1 MTAVSVPANPGVHAV
16 RSSVYGPGVK
26 LTAFGATDVGQARTH
41 NEDHFLLDDELGLF
55 VVCDGMGGHASG
67 EVASAM
73 AANSVRAVVKAELGA
88 IDAQKDEGRAADF
101 VADVL
106 KRSVEAANS
115 SVHSHGKNA
124 EAGRAAGTTC
134 TALCIRGNRGT
145 LAHVGDSRLYLH
157 RGGQTHLLSF
167 DHSFLAEAI
176 RRGIPREEAEQN
188 FPPNLLSRAVGPLPR
203 VQVDTL
209 EFDILP
215 GDLFVLCS
223 DGLHGYFESTDAVG
237 AMLND
242 DAASLPERLVAFA
255 NERGGADNITAVVVC
270 AGAAEAEEPAR
281 LSRVHEDL
289 SALQTMELFNELT
302 YPELLEVAAALGS
315 EEHGPKHLLLR
326 EGETSR
332 SLYVIASGSVEVR
345 RGETLLA
352 KLASGSHFG
361 EMALLTNR
369 PRSASVRTL
378 EPCRLLTLDQDQIYP
393 LFQQNP
399 VIGLKFLWRLAQILS
414 LRLDEATL
422 FTSPIPD
429 TERRAPEMIG
439 TVTDELFPPPFS
451 KKV

>member
-1 MTAVSVPANPGVHAV
+1 MSGSGETAVHAT
-16 RSSVYGPGVK
+16 RSSVYGSRVK
-26 LTAFGATDVGQARTH
+26 LRTYGATDVGRARDH
-41 NEDHFLLDDELGLF
+41 NEDHLLVDDTLGLF

-73 AANSVRAVVKAELGA
+73 AANSVRAVVRAELGEV
-88 IDAQKDEGRAADF
+88 DAQKDEARPADF
-101 VADVL
+101 VADVM
-106 KRSVEAANS
+106 RRAVEAANS
-115 SVHSHGKNA
+115 SVHAHGKK
-124 EAGRAAGTTC
+124 EESGRAAGTTC

-145 LAHVGDSRLYLH
+145 LAHVGDSRLYLK

-176 RRGIPREEAEQN
+176 RRGIPRDEAIQN

-223 DGLHGYFESTDAVG
+223 DGLHGYFASTEAAG
-237 AMLND
+237 AELD
-242 DAASLPERLVAFA
+242 GDPATLPKRLIDMA
-255 NERGGADNITAVVVC
+255 NERGGADNITALIVC
-270 AGAAEAEEPAR
+270 AGEAEAEEPAR
-281 LSRVHEDL
+281 MSRVHEDL
-289 SALQTMELFNELT
+289 SALQAMELFNELT
-302 YPELLEVAAALGS
+302 YPELLEVAGTLRS
-315 EEHGPKHLLLR
+315 EEHDAGQTLLK

-332 SLYVIASGSVEVR
+332 SLYVIASGRVEVR
-345 RGETLLA
+345 RGDTLLA
-352 KLASGSHFG
+352 TLNSGSHFG

-369 PRSASVRTL
+369 PRSANIRTL
-378 EPCRLLTLDQDQIYP
+378 EPCRLLSLDQDQIYP

-429 TERRAPEMIG
+429 TERISPEEAGKI
-439 TVTDELFPPPFS
+439 TDELFPPPFS
-451 KKV
+451 KKN